1 MMEHLRPDLDQI
13 KQLSMELEKINI
25 EKDLTS
31 QQLNQY
37 RTSVSSYIHKI
48 RRAESLLEFDDPEI
62 SSLTEA
68 TTQKVRNMEDKIQ
81 SFNDDYEKLCE
92 NYENIFEKRKSIV
105 NKVVQELNQSITYA
119 YPFGTEEPTIRMGKY
134 YKITDDGD
142 VVCELK
148 YESNSFFN
156 KNFRQII

>member
-1 MMEHLRPDLDQI
+1 MEELRPDLDQI
-13 KQLSMELEKINI
+13 KQLSIELEKINLQK
-25 EKDLTS
+25 ELTS

-62 SSLTEA
+62 LSLTEA
-68 TTQKVRNMEDKIQ
+68 TTEKVRNMENKIQ
-81 SFNDDYEKLCE
+81 LFNDTYDNLCQ
-92 NYENIFEKRKSIV
+92 NHNHIFDKRKIIV
-105 NKVVQELNQSITYA
+105 NKVVQELNKSVTYA

-134 YKITDDGD
+134 YRITDDGD

-148 YESNSFFN
+148 YESNSLFD
-156 KNFRQII
+156 KEFRQII